1 MMWDMN
7 IDTPAADSPRARRL
21 LAAMVQDLQLA
32 PQALAGVRFTGTDE
46 LPSAFAVTDFAAAA
60 VAAAGAAVA
69 DWVAA
74 HSGSLPAVTVSRRL
88 ASLWF
93 GRSIQPQGWAMPA
106 PWDAIAGDYRAAD
119 GWIRLH
125 TNAPHHRA
133 AALHVLGVLADQT
146 EVTRAVASWQ
156 AEALEM
162 AVVERGGCAAV
173 MRSAARWQQHP
184 QGLSVAAE
192 PLLAMHSTPD
202 TGAVRSTFDAQ
213 RPLAGVRVLDL
224 TRVLAGPVAT
234 RFLAG
239 LGADV
244 LRIDPPDWDEPG
256 VVPDVTLGKRCARLD
271 LRSAA
276 GRGAFAELLRQADV
290 LVHGYRGDALDR
302 LGLDAAA
309 RRTLRPGL
317 VDVALNAYGWSG
329 PWRHRRGFD
338 SLVQMSSGIAEAG
351 MRRLGKERP
360 VPLPVQ
366 AVDHA
371 TGYLMAAA
379 VLRGLTL
386 RQRSG
391 QGFEARASLARTAML
406 LMSEQVPD
414 PLPDRP
420 AAFAPAAD
428 ADIDPALEASDFGP
442 ARRLWPPLRVEGS
455 VLAWPRAAA
464 QLGSAAPLW

>member
-1 MMWDMN
+1 MMLGMN
-7 IDTPAADSPRARRL
+7 IDTQAASCPRARRL
-21 LAAMVQDLQLA
+21 LAAMAQDLQLA
-32 PQALAGVRFTGTDE
+32 PQALAGVRFTADDE
-46 LPSAFAVTDFAAAA
+46 LPSVFAVSDFAAAA
-60 VAAAGAAVA
+60 VATAGVAAAGLVG
-69 DWVAA
+69 A
-74 HSGSLPAVTVSRRL
+74 HSGSTPAVGVNRRL

-106 PWDAIAGDYRAAD
+106 PWDPIAGDYRTKD

-133 AALHVLGVLADQT
+133 AALHVLGVLADKA
-146 EVTRAVASWQ
+146 EVTHAVALWQ

-162 AVVERGGCAAV
+162 AVVERGGCAAA
-173 MRSAARWQQHP
+173 MRSVAQWAQHA
-184 QGLSVAAE
+184 QGRSVASE
-192 PLLAMHSTPD
+192 PLLATRCTPD
-202 TGAVRSTFDAQ
+202 IAAGTSTFDAQ
-213 RPLAGVRVLDL
+213 HPLAGVRVLDL

-234 RFLAG
+234 RLLAG

-276 GRGAFAELLRQADV
+276 GRAAFAELLRQADV

-302 LGLDAAA
+302 LGLDSAA
-309 RRTLRPGL
+309 RRKLRPGL
-317 VDVALNAYGWSG
+317 VDVALDAYGWGG

-338 SLVQMSSGIAEAG
+338 SLVQMSTGIAEAG
-351 MRRLGKERP
+351 MRALAKDHP

-391 QGFEARASLARTAML
+391 QGYEARASLARTAML
-406 LMSEQVPD
+406 LMSE
-414 PLPDRP
+414 P
-420 AAFAPAAD
+420 AAVLAGAFTPASD
-428 ADIDPALEASDFGP
+428 ADFDPAIEASDFGP
-442 ARRLWPPLRVEGS
+442 ARRLWPALQIEGTP
-455 VLAWPRAAA
+455 LAWPRAAT
-464 QLGSAAPLW
+464 QLGSAAPQW